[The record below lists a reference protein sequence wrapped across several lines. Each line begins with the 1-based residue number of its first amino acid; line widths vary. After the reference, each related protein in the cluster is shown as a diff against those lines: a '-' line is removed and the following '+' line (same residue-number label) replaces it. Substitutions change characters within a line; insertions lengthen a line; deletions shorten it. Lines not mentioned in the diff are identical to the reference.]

1 MRLLPL
7 QTRSLLSKRIKLNT
21 ERKVVTELKRASDS
35 LFSLGKAEIYKE
47 EKDVLTTKRP
57 SDICDGDLC

>member
-35 LFSLGKAEIYKE
+35 LFSLGKVAITGNWCSQGS
-47 EKDVLTTKRP
+47 L
-57 SDICDGDLC
+57 GWN

>member
-1 MRLLPL
+1 M
-7 QTRSLLSKRIKLNT
+7 KRNKEGL
-21 ERKVVTELKRASDS
+21 ERYTV
-35 LFSLGKAEIYKE
+35 KAEIYKE